1 MNMQKN
7 VNRQLPKQKLSV
19 FISENLTLS
28 LPLTEHFA
36 IFIMETAHYIQ

>member
-1 MNMQKN
+1 MNIQKN
-7 VNRQLPKQKLSV
+7 VNKQPPKRKPSV

-36 IFIMETAHYIQ
+36 IFIMKTAHYIQ

>member
-1 MNMQKN
+1 MNIQKN
-7 VNRQLPKQKLSV
+7 VNRQPPKRKLSV

-36 IFIMETAHYIQ
+36 IFIMKTAHYMQ